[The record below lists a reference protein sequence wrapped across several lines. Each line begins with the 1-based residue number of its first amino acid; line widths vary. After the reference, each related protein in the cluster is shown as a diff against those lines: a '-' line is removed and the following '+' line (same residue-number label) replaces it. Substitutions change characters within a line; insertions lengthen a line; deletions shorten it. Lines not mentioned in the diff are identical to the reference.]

1 MSRRI
6 LHRAPEAVVAV
17 GRTMGRGSAVPG
29 AVWFVKALTLTVLM
43 IAASGCSLFYQEPTV
58 RIADVRLAGVGLSSG
73 TAEIEFEVE
82 NPNIFALEVRRLSY
96 LLEVE
101 GRGDRWSPLAEGVT
115 AESIRL
121 PRRSTEEVTIQ
132 VPFRYEAVGVALR
145 SWWETGDL
153 SYRLRGDIETR
164 GPLGSVELPF
174 RAEGRM
180 RP

>member
-1 MSRRI
+1 VTALVR
-6 LHRAPEAVVAV
+6 PV
-17 GRTMGRGSAVPG
+17 GRPRPAPG
-29 AVWFVKALTLTVLM
+29 FRWGLRALTLTLLV
-43 IAASGCSLFYQEPTV
+43 IAAPGCALFYQEPTV

-101 GRGDRWSPLAEGVT
+101 GRGDRWSPLSEGSSV
-115 AESIRL
+115 ESIRL
-121 PRRSTEEVTIQ
+121 PRRSTEEVRIQ
-132 VPFRYEAVGVALR
+132 LPFRYEAIGVALR

-153 SYRLRGDIETR
+153 TYRIQGEIETR

-174 RAEGRM
+174 RAQGTM